1 MTRHKGYLSGRWST
15 ECNTRERAWRPPHI
29 RSYQLFQSEFY
40 GHLNTIRNNFI
51 ITILKIVLTFSN
63 MIWKSLYLELVQAVY
78 NRITKWKYHSYKY
91 VGGCGI
97 TWRKQHEACKV
108 TSHPKR
114 KRKRDL
120 RRGVGAKTRAFRGK
134 TLLDL
139 GIHLCLCGYW
149 QFSKLGIINS
159 MWSGSGWVMIN
170 FVQSF
175 HMFYKPLLK
184 NITQNET
191 EQSPMKVSV
200 FYTFWKKKIEHCF

>member
-1 MTRHKGYLSGRWST
+1 MWVAVGLHDES
-15 ECNTRERAWRPPHI
+15 NTRLVKLHHIQRERERETFGEESEQK
-29 RSYQLFQSEFY
+29 RELFEEK
-40 GHLNTIRNNFI
+40 L
-51 ITILKIVLTFSN
+51 FS
-63 MIWKSLYLELVQAVY
+63 
-78 NRITKWKYHSYKY
+78 
-91 VGGCGI
+91 
-97 TWRKQHEACKV
+97 
-108 TSHPKR
+108 
-114 KRKRDL
+114 
-120 RRGVGAKTRAFRGK
+120 
-134 TLLDL
+134 L
-139 GIHLCLCGYW
+139 GIRLCLCGYW